1 MSFAAPRGST
11 PTRSRG
17 SASTARRTMSPYR
30 RAGTAEDVL
39 SRSMM
44 RNQAADRRPMGK
56 HQCDLAGQLTLWC
69 SPAPAPSG
77 GASALKPRTPRTD
90 HAFLSGATALATPPT
105 EDATCVL
112 ISAHPCASTQS
123 PVLFIGRT
131 STTTGWPRPPS
142 HTRSTGCAEK
152 SSVPFIY
159 YMYHRLDVNIE

>member
-1 MSFAAPRGST
+1 
-11 PTRSRG
+11 
-17 SASTARRTMSPYR
+17 MSPYR

-112 ISAHPCASTQS
+112 ISAHPLCVDSVARAIYRSDEYYYGVASASQ
-123 PVLFIGRT
+123 PHKKYWLRREVIG
-131 STTTGWPRPPS
+131 
-142 HTRSTGCAEK
+142 A
-152 SSVPFIY
+152 VYILY
-159 YMYHRLDVNIE
+159 V